1 MTRNALTSVGIG
13 IRLDNACTAQPHI
26 WFSLVACNTIRI
38 VWDQVCYA
46 KGIMEENLANNNDLI
61 EDMKKNK
68 NKVEDFKDEL
78 NVDIKDFDLKM
89 NKDLKGKYKD

>member
-1 MTRNALTSVGIG
+1 
-13 IRLDNACTAQPHI
+13 
-26 WFSLVACNTIRI
+26 
-38 VWDQVCYA
+38 
-46 KGIMEENLANNNDLI
+46 MEENLTNNNDLI

-68 NKVEDFKDEL
+68 NKVEDFRDEL